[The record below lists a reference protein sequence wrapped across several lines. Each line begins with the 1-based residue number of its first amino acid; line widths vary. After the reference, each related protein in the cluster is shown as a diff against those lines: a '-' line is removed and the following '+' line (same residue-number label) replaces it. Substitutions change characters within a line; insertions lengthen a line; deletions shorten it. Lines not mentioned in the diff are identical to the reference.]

1 MFKAG
6 MIQWFA
12 ESLAQF
18 SNGMSGQIGGG
29 DSPQIGGGDSSAVG
43 WLRYGHRMP
52 KKYMDPICS
61 MYGIFTNICPK
72 KHPNVGFYIPY
83 IEHMEM

>member
-18 SNGMSGQIGGG
+18 SNGMSG
-29 DSPQIGGGDSSAVG
+29 QIGGGDSSAVG